1 MKDEEKYILSI
12 DHGTSGMKTGIISTK
27 GELKGF
33 DFEGCGLYHHEQGA
47 AEQSTSEWWEAV
59 KKTTHR
65 LIDKN
70 YVPVEDIIAVVS
82 SNQMSGTVPVGKDGT
97 ALHNCLTWMD
107 TRGAPMINKM
117 MKGLIKIEGYG
128 LRHLAQYLPRTAGLP
143 GSSGKDPIA
152 HMLWFKQKQPD
163 IYKNTWKF
171 LDTKDYLNF
180 VMTGK
185 TVSSWD
191 MATLTWMLNTKD
203 PNNVY
208 QDSALMK
215 KSRIDKDK
223 IPEIQ
228 PATYN
233 LGPLLPKIA
242 DELGLNRNT
251 QVILGAGDIA
261 SAGVGSGSVLE
272 HQGHIYVG
280 SSSWVYT
287 HLKKRT
293 LDIDHMISSLP
304 CAIPGMY
311 MFFGEQESAGIILTW
326 MRDNVL
332 YHKDELLVDE
342 KVPDVYKIF
351 DKLVDEIDPLK
362 SKVIFTPWM
371 FGERAPVENHT
382 IRASLNNISL
392 DIDRRHILR
401 AIFEGVAF
409 NARWLLDAMENKM
422 KVRLDPLAF
431 IGGGATSPVWAQ
443 IFANILNHKIK
454 RAKYPKESNSL
465 GAAFIAMVSL
475 GYANW
480 EDIPNMIQYAEE
492 YTPQKEYLDHYNSL
506 FKEYTGLYERNH
518 KMYRRL
524 NKFED

>member
-1 MKDEEKYILSI
+1 MSDKEKYILSI

-27 GELKGF
+27 GVVMGF
-33 DFEGCGLYHHEQGA
+33 DFEGCGLYHFEQGC
-47 AEQSTSEWWEAV
+47 AEQKTSEWWDAIT
-59 KKTTHR
+59 KTVHR
-65 LIDKN
+65 LINKN

-82 SNQMSGTVPVGKDGT
+82 SNQMSGTIPVGKDGQ

-107 TRGAPMINKM
+107 TRGAPMVEKM
-117 MKGLIKIEGYG
+117 MGGLFKISGYG
-128 LRHLAQYLPRTAGLP
+128 LRHLAQYLPRTAGVP
-143 GSSGKDPIA
+143 GTSGKDPIA
-152 HMLWFKQKQPD
+152 HMLWFKHKHPE
-163 IYKNTWKF
+163 IYEKTWKF
-171 LDTKDYLNF
+171 LDTKDYLNY

-185 TVSSWD
+185 TVSSYD
-191 MATLTWMLNTKD
+191 MAILTWMLNDKD
-203 PNNVY
+203 PYNVY
-208 QDSALMK
+208 FDPVLVR

-223 IPEIQ
+223 LPEIQ
-228 PATYN
+228 PATHN
-233 LGPLLPKIA
+233 LGPILPKIA
-242 DELGLNRNT
+242 DELGLQRDT

-261 SAGVGSGSVLE
+261 SAGIGSGAVLDY
-272 HQGHIYVG
+272 QGHIYVG

-287 HLKKRT
+287 HISKRT

-304 CAIPGMY
+304 CAIPGRY

-351 DKLVDEIDPLK
+351 DRMVAEVDPLK
-362 SKVIFTPWM
+362 NKMIFTPWM
-371 FGERAPVENHT
+371 FGERAPVEDHT

-392 DIDRRHILR
+392 DVDRRHILR

-422 KVRLDPLAF
+422 KIRLDPLGF

-443 IFANILNHKIK
+443 IFANVLNHKIK

-465 GAAFIAMVSL
+465 GAAFIASVSM
-475 GYANW
+475 GYINW
-480 EDIPNMIQYAEE
+480 EDIPHIIQYAEE
-492 YTPQKEYLDHYNSL
+492 YTPQKEYLNHYNTL
-506 FKEYTGLYERNH
+506 FKEYAGIYERNH